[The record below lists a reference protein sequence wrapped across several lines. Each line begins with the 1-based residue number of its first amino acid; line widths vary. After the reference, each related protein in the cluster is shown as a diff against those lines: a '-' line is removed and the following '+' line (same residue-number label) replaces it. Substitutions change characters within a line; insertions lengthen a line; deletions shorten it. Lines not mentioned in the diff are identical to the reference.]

1 MSYYIL
7 PVFFVIILGYVLKN
21 CLFKENNFWGVVQ
34 TSTYYIFLP
43 ALLFENIS
51 QIQAMHYSSL
61 LMMSALLLSVLIISI
76 FLFAIKPYINTNGH
90 GFSSAFQGSLR
101 QNVYIG
107 MMGAS
112 TMLGDEGLM
121 LSSIAMLGLV
131 PLLNFLSV
139 PTVIVYSNTEL
150 SKTRSI
156 YLAILKNPLIV
167 ASVAGLFISQH
178 PVVLPDIFLQIFS
191 ILGQA
196 ALPLGLLAVGASLQL
211 RSVNLEQFKLIVL
224 SSTVKLLIYPFLTA
238 MICYILGVSG
248 SELMVAILFASLPTA
263 AGSFILAKEL
273 GGDHLAMSS
282 IITFQTIFSF
292 ITIPFMLA
300 ILT

>member
-7 PVFFVIILGYVLKN
+7 PVFFVIILGYILKN
-21 CLFKENNFWGVVQ
+21 CLFKENTFWGVVQ

-51 QIQAMHYSSL
+51 QIQVIHHSSL

-76 FLFAIKPYINTNGH
+76 FLFAIKPYINTTGN

-139 PTVIVYSNTEL
+139 PTVIVCSNTEF

-167 ASVAGLFISQH
+167 ASVAGLIISQH
-178 PVVLPDIFLQIFS
+178 PVVLPEIFLQIFS

-211 RSVNLEQFKLIVL
+211 RSVNLEQFKLIAL
-224 SSTVKLLIYPFLTA
+224 SSTVKLLVYPFLTA
-238 MICYILGVSG
+238 MICYVLGVSG
-248 SELMVAILFASLPTA
+248 SELVVAILFASLPTA

>member
-34 TSTYYIFLP
+34 KSTYYIFLP

-61 LMMSALLLSVLIISI
+61 LMMSALLLSVLIISL

-121 LSSIAMLGLV
+121 MSSIAMLGLV

-139 PTVIVYSNTEL
+139 PTVIICSNTKF

-167 ASVAGLFISQH
+167 ASVAGLIISQH
-178 PVVLPDIFLQIFS
+178 PVVLPDISLQIFS

-211 RSVNLEQFKLIVL
+211 RSVNLEQFKLIAL
-224 SSTVKLLIYPFLTA
+224 SSTVKLLVYPFLTA
-238 MICYILGVSG
+238 MICYVLGVSG
-248 SELMVAILFASLPTA
+248 SELVVAILFASLPTA

>member
-7 PVFFVIILGYVLKN
+7 PVFFVIMLGYVFKN
-21 CLFKENNFWGVVQ
+21 CFFKENYYWSAIQ

-51 QIQAMHYSSL
+51 QIQTMHYSSL
-61 LMMSALLLSVLIISI
+61 LMMSALLISVLIISI

-112 TMLGDEGLM
+112 TMLGDEGLV

-139 PTVIVYSNTEL
+139 PTVILYSNTEL

-211 RSVNLEQFKLIVL
+211 RSINLEQFKLIVL
-224 SSTVKLLIYPFLTA
+224 SSIIKLLVYPFLTA